1 MSLKKINKVK
11 GKKLIK
17 NGYGVYMFHNLKYH
31 LKNYIL
37 LARCG
42 YDYECTQ
49 NLWGTRYLLVENFML
64 FVLSI
69 LQ

>member
-1 MSLKKINKVK
+1 MNLKNINKVK

-17 NGYGVYMFHNLKYH
+17 NGYGVYMFHNLKCH

-49 NLWGTRYLLVENFML
+49 NL
-64 FVLSI
+64 
-69 LQ
+69 